1 LAKSWWAAPVKQ
13 AINIRRSVEDVFAII
28 ADPAYDHRWSSAVI
42 EAGISTPPPTGVGT
56 TAHYV
61 SRIFGR
67 RLEYDWVITE
77 FELNRRL
84 VGRTEGA
91 PTPARAALSVEPMS
105 DGETRLTVVY
115 WIERGGVVRLIW
127 PLARWLGNR
136 AWRQAFRTL
145 KELME
150 ANAL

>member
-1 LAKSWWAAPVKQ
+1 MVADVEQTVIIKRP
-13 AINIRRSVEDVFAII
+13 VEDVFAII
-28 ADPAYDHRWSSAVI
+28 ADPANDHRWSSAVI
-42 EAGISTPPPTGVGT
+42 EAGITTPPPTGVGS

-67 RLEYDWVITE
+67 RLEYDWTITE

-84 VGRTEGA
+84 VARTGEGGA
-91 PTPARAALSVEPMS
+91 WPVQATLSVEPLS
-105 DGETRLTVVY
+105 GGTRLTVVY
-115 WIERGGVVRLIW
+115 EPEKRGVVRLVW
-127 PLARWLGNR
+127 PLMRWFGNR
-136 AWRQAFRTL
+136 AWRQAFRRL